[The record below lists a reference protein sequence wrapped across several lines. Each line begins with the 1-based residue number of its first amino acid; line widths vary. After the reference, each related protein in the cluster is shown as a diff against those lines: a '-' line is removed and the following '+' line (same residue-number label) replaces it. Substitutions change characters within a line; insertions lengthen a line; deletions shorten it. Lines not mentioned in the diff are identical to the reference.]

1 MLLGGVNVLEN
12 QIPAEIW
19 FAQARE
25 TYERLTEENEAFEA
39 SFPLKCKLE
48 LKFSIWWCIL
58 FPTPPNKSKFFNDV
72 IPHNYEYM

>member
-1 MLLGGVNVLEN
+1 MLLGGVNFLEN

-48 LKFSIWWCIL
+48 LKFSIW
-58 FPTPPNKSKFFNDV
+58 
-72 IPHNYEYM
+72 